1 MDENYFEEWLKSCEY
16 KKVSFDGKESLIR
29 KDNEFLLAGKH
40 GLDIA
45 QIFNLGVKY
54 GISIEKRRTF
64 DDGK

>member
-16 KKVSFDGKESLIR
+16 KKISFDGKESLIR
-29 KDNEFLLAGKH
+29 KDNESLLAGKH
-40 GLDIA
+40 GLDID